1 MVTNKKRFRVVLAG
15 GEARGARLFSNRVP
29 GPGFSGNRQ
38 RAHALMLCGLRP
50 ESQASGIAG
59 GR

>member
-1 MVTNKKRFRVVLAG
+1 MLAG